1 MQTSLRRQSGSP
13 SKSIMT
19 ASPPT
24 QPAKETAQPEVK
36 IVTLLPLSAPHLT
49 AAVAVLKVAPPG
61 HTPFRLFFPIAVVPS
76 NSANEQDI
84 IATAQPMTEGVRSLL
99 NVSPELNL
107 TSQVGQLREHR

>member
-1 MQTSLRRQSGSP
+1 
-13 SKSIMT
+13 MT

-24 QPAKETAQPEVK
+24 QPAKETAQPDVK

-61 HTPFRLFFPIAVVPS
+61 HTPFRLFFFPIAVVPS
-76 NSANEQDI
+76 NNANEQDI

-99 NVSPELNL
+99 NVSRN
-107 TSQVGQLREHR
+107 